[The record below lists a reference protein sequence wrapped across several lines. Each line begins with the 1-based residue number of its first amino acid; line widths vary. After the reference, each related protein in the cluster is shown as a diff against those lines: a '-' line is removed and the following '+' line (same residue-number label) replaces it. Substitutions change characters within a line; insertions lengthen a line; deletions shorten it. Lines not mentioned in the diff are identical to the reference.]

1 MIIKNKELMNK
12 VLKLRSKNKKV
23 VFTNGCFDI
32 LHLGHKTYLN
42 QSKALGD
49 FLIVAINSDESV
61 KLLKGDDRPINNQE
75 LRSKNLMNLE
85 CVDEVVVFSDET
97 PLKLIES
104 LLPDVL
110 TKGGDYNYKNIV
122 GSNIVEKNGGKVVL
136 LPYLKGYSTTTI
148 INNRRKGLTGE
159 TSIG

>member
-1 MIIKNKELMNK
+1 MSK
-12 VLKLRSKNKKV
+12 VSKLRLKNKKV

-32 LHLGHKTYLN
+32 LHLGHQTYLN

-61 KLLKGDDRPINNQE
+61 KSLKGDDRPINNQE
-75 LRSKNLMNLE
+75 LRSKNLLNLE
-85 CVDEVVVFSDET
+85 CVDEVVVFSEKT
-97 PLKLIES
+97 PLKLIEF

-110 TKGGDYNYKNIV
+110 TKGGDYNHKNIV
-122 GSNIVEKNGGKVVL
+122 GSNIVEENGGKVIL

-159 TSIG
+159 TGIG

>member
-1 MIIKNKELMNK
+1 MIIKNKKLMSK
-12 VLKLRSKNKKV
+12 VSKLRLKNKKV

-61 KLLKGDDRPINNQE
+61 KSLKGDDRPINNQE
-75 LRSKNLMNLE
+75 LRSKNLLNLD
-85 CVDEVVVFSDET
+85 CVDEVVVFSEKT
-97 PLKLIES
+97 PLKLIEF

-110 TKGGDYNYKNIV
+110 TKGGDYNYENIV
-122 GSNIVEKNGGKVVL
+122 GSNIVEKNGGKVIL

-159 TSIG
+159 TGIG

>member
-1 MIIKNKELMNK
+1 MIIKNKKLMSK
-12 VLKLRSKNKKV
+12 VSKLRLKNKKV

-32 LHLGHKTYLN
+32 LHLGHQTYLN

-61 KLLKGDDRPINNQE
+61 KSLKGDDRPINNQE
-75 LRSKNLMNLE
+75 LRSKNLLNLE
-85 CVDEVVVFSDET
+85 CVDEVVVFSEKT
-97 PLKLIES
+97 PLKLIEF

-110 TKGGDYNYKNIV
+110 TKGGDYNYENIV
-122 GSNIVEKNGGKVVL
+122 GSNIVEKNGGKVIL

-159 TSIG
+159 TGIG

>member
-1 MIIKNKELMNK
+1 MIIKNKKLISK
-12 VLKLRSKNKKV
+12 VSKLRLKNKKV

-61 KLLKGDDRPINNQE
+61 KSLKGDDRPINNQE
-75 LRSKNLMNLE
+75 LRSKNLLNLD
-85 CVDEVVVFSDET
+85 CVDEVVVFSEKT
-97 PLKLIES
+97 PLKLIEF

-110 TKGGDYNYKNIV
+110 TKGGDYNYENIV
-122 GSNIVEKNGGKVVL
+122 GSNIVEKNGGKVIL

-159 TSIG
+159 TGIG

>member
-1 MIIKNKELMNK
+1 MIIKNKDLMSK
-12 VLKLRSKNKKV
+12 VLKLRLKNKKV

-85 CVDEVVVFSDET
+85 CVDEVVVFSEET
-97 PLKLIES
+97 PLKLIEF

-110 TKGGDYNYKNIV
+110 TKGGDYNYKNIA

-148 INNRRKGLTGE
+148 ISNRRKGLTGE

>member
-1 MIIKNKELMNK
+1 MIIKNKKLMSK
-12 VLKLRSKNKKV
+12 VSKLRLKNKKV

-32 LHLGHKTYLN
+32 LHLGHQTYLN

-61 KLLKGDDRPINNQE
+61 KSLKGDDRPINNQE
-75 LRSKNLMNLE
+75 LRSKNLLNLD
-85 CVDEVVVFSDET
+85 CVDEVVVFSEKT
-97 PLKLIES
+97 PLKLIEF

-110 TKGGDYNYKNIV
+110 TKGGDYNYENIV
-122 GSNIVEKNGGKVVL
+122 GSNIVEKNGGKVIL

-159 TSIG
+159 TGIG

>member
-1 MIIKNKELMNK
+1 MIIKNKKLMSK
-12 VLKLRSKNKKV
+12 VSKLRLKNKKV

-32 LHLGHKTYLN
+32 LHLGHQTYLN

-61 KLLKGDDRPINNQE
+61 KSLKGDDRPINNQK
-75 LRSKNLMNLE
+75 LRSKNLLNLE
-85 CVDEVVVFSDET
+85 CVDEVVVFSEKT
-97 PLKLIES
+97 PLKLIEF

-110 TKGGDYNYKNIV
+110 TKGGDYNHKNIV
-122 GSNIVEKNGGKVVL
+122 GSNIVEENGGKVIL

-159 TSIG
+159 TGIG

>member
-1 MIIKNKELMNK
+1 MNK

-75 LRSKNLMNLE
+75 LRSKNLMNLK
-85 CVDEVVVFSDET
+85 CVDEVVVFSEET
-97 PLKLIES
+97 PLKLIEF

-110 TKGGDYNYKNIV
+110 TKGGDYNYKNIA

-148 INNRRKGLTGE
+148 ISNRRKGLTGE

>member
-1 MIIKNKELMNK
+1 MNK

-75 LRSKNLMNLE
+75 LRSKNLMNLK
-85 CVDEVVVFSDET
+85 CVDEVVVFSEET
-97 PLKLIES
+97 PLKLIEF

-122 GSNIVEKNGGKVVL
+122 GSNIVEKNGGKVIL